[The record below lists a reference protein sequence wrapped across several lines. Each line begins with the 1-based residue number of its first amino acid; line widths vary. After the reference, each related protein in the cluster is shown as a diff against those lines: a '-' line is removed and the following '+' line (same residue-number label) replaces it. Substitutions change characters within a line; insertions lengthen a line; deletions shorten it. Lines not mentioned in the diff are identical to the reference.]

1 MVTADVTQTAQLE
14 LCHRLGTGGQAVIT
28 LRGELDIATADRAYS
43 YIRGVLDQRQ
53 GPVTV
58 DLSGLTFCD
67 ASGLGVLARV
77 ASHARHAGRQLSLVR
92 PRPSLVRI
100 MLITGMDG
108 AFPELRARALSMV
121 GATPRAVTAGS

>member
-1 MVTADVTQTAQLE
+1 MVIADVTQAAQLE
-14 LCHRLGTGGQAVIT
+14 LSHRTLTGGQAVIT
-28 LRGELDIATADRAYS
+28 VRGELDIATADRAYS
-43 YIRGVLDQRQ
+43 FIREVLDRRQ

-67 ASGLGVLARV
+67 ASGLGVLARI
-77 ASHARHAGRQLSLVR
+77 AGYARRAGRQLSLVK

-100 MLITGMDG
+100 MLITGMDN

-121 GATPRAVTAGS
+121 GAVPRAATAGA